1 MTKKIISIISGARTG
16 STYISD
22 ILGNFKNINNNAELF
37 NPCNML
43 AWNVQVKYRKDLDND
58 YLQSIKQTTPHI
70 ILNSLLEIIEED
82 ILSYKVHD
90 KHLLDSHIE
99 GIIERSTLVIFLY
112 RNHIDKYISLQ
123 KAQKLNTWQHTD
135 TSFTKIVL
143 NKQDMI
149 NHKNEMKVW
158 YSNTKALVKEKHIVF
173 FEIDYDKFFEL
184 SFIDQLEYLKN
195 NIEAAI
201 NVHLSLNENPKVEFK
216 KQDKTTCYSD
226 KLENYVESKEFIETE
241 NWQIVFDN
249 IKTCSQLKVK
259 EHESISSRS
268 IFKYKDII
276 DYWKKNNIV

>member
-241 NWQIVFDN
+241 ILEYKQSYMNVLTKT
-249 IKTCSQLKVK
+249 IKDGPHLNLST
-259 EHESISSRS
+259 SR
-268 IFKYKDII
+268 
-276 DYWKKNNIV
+276 